1 MEVAKGVDMLELDFH
16 GNKIHP
22 VLVWDKEMAILID
35 TGFPGQIEDLR
46 LAIEQI
52 GVSLDQLKVIILTH
66 QDVDHIGNLPDM
78 LQNPNHSITVY
89 AHELDKPYIQGEL
102 PLLKDSHL
110 HNPPKGKVNDILV
123 DHQELPFCGGIHV
136 IHTPGHT
143 AGHISL
149 YLKQSKTLIAG
160 DSMYSVNGQ
169 LQGIHTPTTPDID
182 SARRS
187 LRKYLNFDI
196 ASVVCYHGGLSSIEV
211 NNQIVQL
218 TQEP

>member
-46 LAIEQI
+46 LAIEQT

-66 QDVDHIGNLPDM
+66 QDVDHIGNLPYM
-78 LQNPNHSITVY
+78 LQKPNHSITVY

-110 HNPPKGKVNDILV
+110 QNPPKGKVNNILV
-123 DHQELPFCGGIHV
+123 DGQELPLCGGIHV

>member
-1 MEVAKGVDMLELDFH
+1 MEVAKEVDMLELDFH

-22 VLVWDKEMAILID
+22 VLMWDREMAILID

-46 LAIEQI
+46 LAIEQT

-110 HNPPKGKVNDILV
+110 QNPPKGKVNDILV
-123 DHQELPFCGGIHV
+123 DGQELPFCGGIHV
-136 IHTPGHT
+136 IYTPGHT

-160 DSMYSVNGQ
+160 DSMYSINGQ